1 MLSYLPNHL
10 DSYVDWT
17 KADAKDPRV
26 ILSRDQAKMN
36 FTWLAF
42 PEVENGVKVL
52 TPEYAEG
59 VHKYMDKQTR
69 SALLTLPHLF
79 MKYWKAIQPDSPY
92 LATFLPE
99 GSMRVMQIRSEEVG
113 LRLLELEKSGNVT
126 SVKFKY

>member
-1 MLSYLPNHL
+1 MLSYLPNPL
-10 DSYVDWT
+10 DAYVDWT

-52 TPEYAEG
+52 TTEYAEG

-69 SALLTLPHLF
+69 AALLTLPHLF
-79 MKYWKAIQPDSPY
+79 MRYWKSIQPDGPY

-99 GSMRVMQIRSEEVG
+99 GSMRIMQSRAEATSV
-113 LRLLELEKSGNVT
+113 RLLELEKAGNVT
-126 SVKFKY
+126 SVKFNY